1 MEVSSPKVGY
11 PHGTLR
17 LLKHQR
23 HLAIIV
29 VGTRVGKGT
38 KVAEGIS
45 GPTFANRGT
54 AGTASVLVL
63 PQTAEKAV
71 ETVS

>member
-29 VGTRVGKGT
+29 VGKGM
-38 KVAEGIS
+38 KVAEGTS
-45 GPTFANRGT
+45 GPTFASRGPQG
-54 AGTASVLVL
+54 AASVLVL